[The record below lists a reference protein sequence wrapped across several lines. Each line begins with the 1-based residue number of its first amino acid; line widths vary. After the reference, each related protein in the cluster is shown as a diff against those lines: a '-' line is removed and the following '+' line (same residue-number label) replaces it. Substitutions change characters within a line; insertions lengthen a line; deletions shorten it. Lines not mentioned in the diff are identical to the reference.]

1 MELEP
6 TMANQT
12 RTGVTVLLTG
22 FSGAGK
28 STIASALVQ
37 MLEGPPF
44 ERKPFLLDGDVVRK
58 LQSAGLGFSK
68 EDRNTHIRR
77 VGALAAEHTA
87 KGDFVVC
94 AVIAPYDDVRKEVRS
109 MVERE
114 GRFVLVLVDTPLDV
128 CEQRDPKGLY
138 AKARA
143 GVIQQFTGIS
153 DPYEVPTDAELAVDT
168 TKTTPEQ
175 AAAKILEYL
184 AAN

>member
-1 MELEP
+1 
-6 TMANQT
+6 MANE
-12 RTGVTVLLTG
+12 RGLGVTVLLTG
-22 FSGAGK
+22 FSAAGK
-28 STIASALVQ
+28 STIAGALAR

-87 KGDFVVC
+87 KGEFVVC
-94 AVIAPYDDVRKEVRS
+94 AVIAPYDDVRREVRR
-109 MVERE
+109 MVEHE
-114 GRFVLVLVDTPLDV
+114 GRFVLVLVDTPLTL
-128 CEQRDPKGLY
+128 CEERDPKGLY

-143 GVIQQFTGIS
+143 GVIEHFTGIS
-153 DPYEVPTDAELAVDT
+153 DPYEVPTDAELTIDT
-168 TKTTPEQ
+168 RNTTPEQ